1 MPGVQ
6 KPHCKPWFSLN
17 AACIGCKVPSA
28 CATASMVRMSAPSA
42 CMATIEQLLIALPFM
57 CTVHA
62 PHCAV
67 SQPTCVPV
75 RRRFSR
81 MNVTRSVRSSSSADT
96 GFPLTFMDTLTVML
110 ASSSATGGDAD
121 ASQRNSTGQE
131 RMICAVDRLGNSRF
145 DRMRLLIVEDDAPL
159 ASGLRRILEAE
170 GHAVD
175 VTSRGEQAVL
185 AAAQE
190 RFDLVILDIGLPQM
204 DGFEVLRR
212 LRAGSPEKN
221 GPMPVLV
228 LTARDA
234 VDDRVRGLDL
244 GADDYMVK
252 PFAMPELTARVR
264 ALLRRSQAHGGPR
277 IMHGPLALDT
287 VARRAFLKNEPLE
300 LAAREWAVLE
310 VLLGKVE
317 KIVSKESIIQAVAG
331 WGDDLSPNAIE
342 VYVSRLRSKL
352 EPAGIKIRTV
362 RGFGYMLEEYK
373 ADE

>member
-1 MPGVQ
+1 MQGSVRFGHALDGEDVGAFGLHGDDRATFDRFAVHMDGARAALGGV
-6 KPHCKPWFSLN
+6 
-17 AACIGCKVPSA
+17 AADVGAGQAQVLADQAHQEGALLDLGGNGFTVDFQRDFDCHAGPPRENHPSA
-28 CATASMVRMSAPSA
+28 AISFT
-42 CMATIEQLLIALPFM
+42 LLL
-57 CTVHA
+57 
-62 PHCAV
+62 
-67 SQPTCVPV
+67 
-75 RRRFSR
+75 
-81 MNVTRSVRSSSSADT
+81 
-96 GFPLTFMDTLTVML
+96 
-110 ASSSATGGDAD
+110 
-121 ASQRNSTGQE
+121 
-131 RMICAVDRLGNSRF
+131 
-145 DRMRLLIVEDDAPL
+145 MRLLIVEDDAPL

-175 VTSRGEQAVL
+175 VTARGEEAVS
-185 AAAQE
+185 AASHE

-212 LRAGSPEKN
+212 FRAAASDRNE
-221 GPMPVLV
+221 PMPVLV

-277 IMHGPLALDT
+277 IVHGPLALDT
-287 VARRAFLKNEPLE
+287 VARRAYLKNEPLE

-310 VLLGKVE
+310 VLLAKVE
-317 KIVSKESIIQAVAG
+317 KIVSKEAIIQAVAG

-362 RGFGYMLEEYK
+362 RGFGYMLEEFK
-373 ADE
+373 G

>member
-1 MPGVQ
+1 
-6 KPHCKPWFSLN
+6 
-17 AACIGCKVPSA
+17 
-28 CATASMVRMSAPSA
+28 
-42 CMATIEQLLIALPFM
+42 
-57 CTVHA
+57 
-62 PHCAV
+62 
-67 SQPTCVPV
+67 
-75 RRRFSR
+75 
-81 MNVTRSVRSSSSADT
+81 
-96 GFPLTFMDTLTVML
+96 
-110 ASSSATGGDAD
+110 
-121 ASQRNSTGQE
+121 
-131 RMICAVDRLGNSRF
+131 
-145 DRMRLLIVEDDAPL
+145 MRLLIVEDDVPL
-159 ASGLRRILEAE
+159 ASGLQRILEAE

-175 VTSRGEQAVL
+175 VTPRGEEAVL

-190 RFDLVILDIGLPQM
+190 KFDLVILDIGLPQM

-212 LRAGSPEKN
+212 LRAAASDKG
-221 GPMPVLV
+221 GPPVLV

-234 VDDRVRGLDL
+234 IEDRVRGLDL

-277 IMHGPLALDT
+277 IAHGPLQLDT
-287 VARRAFLKNEPLE
+287 LARRAFLRSEPLE

-310 VLLGKVE
+310 VLLAKVE
-317 KIVSKESIIQAVAG
+317 KIVSKEAIIQAVAG

-373 ADE
+373 

>member
-1 MPGVQ
+1 
-6 KPHCKPWFSLN
+6 
-17 AACIGCKVPSA
+17 
-28 CATASMVRMSAPSA
+28 
-42 CMATIEQLLIALPFM
+42 
-57 CTVHA
+57 
-62 PHCAV
+62 
-67 SQPTCVPV
+67 
-75 RRRFSR
+75 
-81 MNVTRSVRSSSSADT
+81 
-96 GFPLTFMDTLTVML
+96 
-110 ASSSATGGDAD
+110 
-121 ASQRNSTGQE
+121 
-131 RMICAVDRLGNSRF
+131 
-145 DRMRLLIVEDDAPL
+145 MRLLIVEDDAPL
-159 ASGLRRILEAE
+159 ASGLQRILEAE

-175 VTSRGEQAVL
+175 VTPRGEDAVA

-190 RFDLVILDIGLPQM
+190 KFDLVILDIGLPQM

-212 LRAGSPEKN
+212 LRAAQKDN
-221 GPMPVLV
+221 GGPVPVLV

-264 ALLRRSQAHGGPR
+264 ALLRRSQAHHGPR
-277 IMHGPLALDT
+277 VVHGPLVLDM

-310 VLLGKVE
+310 VLLAKVE
-317 KIVSKESIIQAVAG
+317 KIVSKEAIIQAVAG

-352 EPAGIKIRTV
+352 EPAGVRIRTV

-373 ADE
+373 DLQGLQG